1 VQKRQIEFKIITQKI
16 FILLPCLFFIQWS
29 HLFGKDNNAISTSR
43 PGIGNSTSA
52 VLTGL
57 YQFELGTNLT
67 LSPGM
72 DTTITVPILI
82 RLGVMENTDLQIG
95 YTGSALTLGVL
106 YGGIH
111 IINGLENSIMLTT
124 SLPFPM
130 NGSSYEENNDS
141 LIEYSAYLPI
151 SYSFQNGFSVES
163 QIAGTF
169 YNNEEINPIMSYSLA
184 IGSSLGKNIGWFFEA
199 YQSQTIGNESTTE
212 NIPITVDY
220 GITYLFNN
228 IVKLDLSMGLT
239 FQKDDSDYI
248 ETERFLEGGVSFRLP
263 K

>member
-1 VQKRQIEFKIITQKI
+1 M
-16 FILLPCLFFIQWS
+16 QWTP
-29 HLFGKDNNAISTSR
+29 LIGGDYNAINTSR

-52 VLTGL
+52 VPTGL
-57 YQFELGTNLT
+57 YQFELGTNLI

-82 RLGVMENTDLQIG
+82 RLGVMENTDLQMG
-95 YTGSALTLGVL
+95 YTGSSLTLGVL

-111 IINGLENSIMLTT
+111 IISGLENSIMLTT
-124 SLPFPM
+124 SLPIPM
-130 NGSSYEENNDS
+130 NGISYEENNDS

-151 SYSFQNGFSVES
+151 AYSFQNGFSVGS

-169 YNNEEINPIMSYSLA
+169 YNNEEINPIISYSLA
-184 IGSSLGKNIGWFFEA
+184 IGSSLGKKTGWFFEA
-199 YQSQTIGNESTTE
+199 YQSQAIGNESTTE
-212 NIPITVDY
+212 NIPISVDY

>member
-1 VQKRQIEFKIITQKI
+1 M
-16 FILLPCLFFIQWS
+16 LWS
-29 HLFGKDNNAISTSR
+29 QLFGTNYNAIRTSR

-52 VLTGL
+52 IPTGL
-57 YQFELGTNLT
+57 YQFELGINLMT
-67 LSPGM
+67 SPEM

-82 RLGVMENTDLQIG
+82 RLGVMENTDLQMG
-95 YTGSALTLGVL
+95 YTGSSLTLGIL
-106 YGGIH
+106 YGGIR
-111 IINGLENSIMLTT
+111 IISGLENSIMLTT
-124 SLPFPM
+124 SLPVPM

-151 SYSFQNGFSVES
+151 SYSFQNGLSVVS

-169 YNNEEINPIMSYSLA
+169 YKNEKINPIISYSLV
-184 IGSSLGKNIGWFFEA
+184 IGSSLGKKTDWFFEA
-199 YQSQTIGNESTTE
+199 YQSQAIGNESTTE
-212 NIPITVDY
+212 NIPISIDY

-228 IVKLDLSMGLT
+228 IVKLDLSMGLA

-248 ETERFLEGGVSFRLP
+248 ETERFLEWGVSFRLP

>member
-1 VQKRQIEFKIITQKI
+1 
-16 FILLPCLFFIQWS
+16 
-29 HLFGKDNNAISTSR
+29 
-43 PGIGNSTSA
+43 
-52 VLTGL
+52 
-57 YQFELGTNLT
+57 
-67 LSPGM
+67 
-72 DTTITVPILI
+72 
-82 RLGVMENTDLQIG
+82 MENTDLQMG
-95 YTGSALTLGVL
+95 YTGSSLTLGVL

-111 IINGLENSIMLTT
+111 IISGLENSIMLTT
-124 SLPFPM
+124 SLPIPM
-130 NGSSYEENNDS
+130 NGISYEENNDS

-151 SYSFQNGFSVES
+151 SYRFQNGFSVGS

-169 YNNEEINPIMSYSLA
+169 YNKEEINPIISYSLA
-184 IGSSLGKNIGWFFEA
+184 IGSSLGKKIGWFFEA

-212 NIPITVDY
+212 NIPISVDY

>member
-1 VQKRQIEFKIITQKI
+1 M
-16 FILLPCLFFIQWS
+16 QWS
-29 HLFGKDNNAISTSR
+29 QLFGTNYNAIRTSR

-52 VLTGL
+52 IPTGL
-57 YQFELGTNLT
+57 YQFELGINLMR
-67 LSPGM
+67 SPEM

-95 YTGSALTLGVL
+95 YTGHSLTLGVL
-106 YGGIH
+106 YGGIR
-111 IINGLENSIMLTT
+111 IISGLENSIMLTT
-124 SLPFPM
+124 SLPVPM
-130 NGSSYEENNDS
+130 NGISYEDNNDS

-151 SYSFQNGFSVES
+151 SYSFQNGFSVGG

-169 YNNEEINPIMSYSLA
+169 YNNEEINPIISYSLA
-184 IGSSLGKNIGWFFEA
+184 IGSSLGKKTGWFFEA
-199 YQSQTIGNESTTE
+199 YQSQAIGNESTTE
-212 NIPITVDY
+212 NIPISIDY

-248 ETERFLEGGVSFRLP
+248 ETERFLEWGVSFRLP
-263 K
+263 E